1 MNEKEVAEL
10 RRLLRADRHN
20 ITKVYGCYV
29 NENRSIINTFE
40 QSMALATEEEAESY
54 LNLLKKALSGTLGRN
69 LLDLSFS
76 NQAVMNGTEHALL
89 MKLRETRLE
98 DEEVRQVLYDK
109 IISSVYFEEN
119 YLILLAFQ
127 SYDVPYRAKD
137 DTVFS
142 DGSEE
147 VFSHILCSIAPVKQ
161 GKPGLGYDYSQ
172 AEFHTLAGNHMV
184 GTPEIGFLFPAFD
197 DRSTNIYNALC
208 YTRRVDDSH
217 ETFID
222 TVFHTEVPKSA
233 AEQKKD
239 FEAVLTHSLENECSM
254 EVVQAVHEQLT
265 TLIAE
270 HKENKIR
277 EPLLIETDTVEQV
290 LKDCGISEQH
300 CTAFH
305 ERFEEEFG
313 ENQPVSPKNLIDE
326 KRFEVTLPDITIR
339 VKSEARDRVQTRV
352 IDGIKYILIRADD
365 EVEANGVSIQFASEQ
380 PEKIPKGNE

>member
-54 LNLLKKALSGTLGRN
+54 LGLLKKVLSGTLGRN

-76 NQAVMNGTEHALL
+76 NQAVMNGAEHALL
-89 MKLRETRLE
+89 MKLRETKLE
-98 DEEVRQVLYDK
+98 DEEVRQAFYDK
-109 IISSVYFEEN
+109 VIQSVYFEEN

-127 SYDVPYRAKD
+127 AYDVPYRAKD
-137 DTVFS
+137 DEVFS

-147 VFSHILCSIAPVKQ
+147 VYSHILCSIAPVKQ

-184 GTPEIGFLFPAFD
+184 GAPEVGFLFPTFD
-197 DRSTNIYNALC
+197 DRSTNIYDALC

-217 ETFID
+217 ESFID
-222 TVFHTEVPKSA
+222 TVFHTEVPKPA

-239 FEAVLTHSLENECSM
+239 FEAVLTHSLEDECSM
-254 EVVQAVHEQLT
+254 AVVQAVHEQLT

-277 EPLLIETDTVEQV
+277 EPLMIETDTVEQV
-290 LKDCGISEQH
+290 LKDCGVSEQR

-305 ERFEEEFG
+305 EKFTEEFG

-352 IDGIKYILIRADD
+352 IDGIKYILIRADED
-365 EVEANGVSIQFASEQ
+365 VEANGVSIQFTEEQ
-380 PEKIPKGNE
+380 